1 MTTLVQP
8 GMPVSL
14 LLCCLAGALLASGAQ
29 SPFRFAV
36 AFGAVFVLVVVS
48 GLTIVPSGIAAMVG
62 ALLLITIV
70 RPDWRSFTNP
80 AFSGLLAGVATVSIQ
95 STGVH
100 WSMAVVVTVA
110 VPAIAASGLFRFG
123 MKRLEGAE
131 GAEGVDGA
139 KLMVAVSAFVIAA
152 IPGITDGWR
161 TAQTLNRSIEGGA
174 TTMSAWPFAVV
185 GVLFGIGLLKGILE
199 KT

>member
-100 WSMAVVVTVA
+100 WSIAIVTTIA

-123 MKRLEGAE
+123 MRRFE
-131 GAEGVDGA
+131 GAEGVEGA

-174 TTMSAWPFAVV
+174 TAMSAWPFAVV
-185 GVLFGIGLLKGILE
+185 GVLFGIGLLKGIFE